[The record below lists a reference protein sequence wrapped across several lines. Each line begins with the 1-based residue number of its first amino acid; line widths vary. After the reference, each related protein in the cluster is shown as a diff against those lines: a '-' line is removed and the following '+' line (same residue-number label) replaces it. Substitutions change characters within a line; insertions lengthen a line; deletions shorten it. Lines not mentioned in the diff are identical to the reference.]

1 MAEIAYAKRIGVRAD
16 SPHELVERINDGL
29 SFRSFEKLRKEM
41 GLTATALAKVIQITT
56 RTLTRR
62 KTAGKF
68 RPNESD
74 RILRTSRVFEKALD
88 LFGGDHDHAR
98 TWLGSTKSAL
108 NGSTPL
114 ELAVTDVGAREVE
127 NLIGR
132 LERGVFA

>member
-41 GLTATALAKVIQITT
+41 GLTAKALAKIIQITT

-62 KTAGKF
+62 KEAGKF
-68 RPNESD
+68 RPDESD
-74 RILRTSRVFEKALD
+74 RILRTSRVFERTLD
-88 LFGGDHDHAR
+88 LFGGDHAGAR
-98 TWLGSTKSAL
+98 AWLGSPKPAL
-108 NGSTPL
+108 NGITPL

>member
-16 SPHELVERINDGL
+16 NPHELVEKINAGL

-41 GLTATALAKVIQITT
+41 GLSATALANIIQITT

-68 RPNESD
+68 RPDESD
-74 RILRTSRVFEKALD
+74 RILRTSRVFEKTLD
-88 LFGGDHDHAR
+88 LFSGDHTRAR
-98 TWLGSTKSAL
+98 AWLGSPKPAL

-114 ELAVTDVGAREVE
+114 DLAVTDVGAREVE
-127 NLIGR
+127 NMIGR